1 MARSL
6 PQKKVKEMDK
16 IRNNKEET
24 TTSPIKSDV
33 RRTSKVHTLS
43 DLSLSFEEI
52 VLSFEKTKAVSTA
65 TFEQLHRNVR
75 HHAVKSANHAVDE
88 VVPAKN

>member
-24 TTSPIKSDV
+24 TSPIKSDV
-33 RRTSKVHTLS
+33 RRTCKVHTLS

-65 TFEQLHRNVR
+65 TFEKLHRNVR
-75 HHAVKSANHAVDE
+75 HHAVKSVNHSADE
-88 VVPAKN
+88 VFPAKN

>member
-16 IRNNKEET
+16 IRNNKEE

-65 TFEQLHRNVR
+65 TFKQLHRNVR
-75 HHAVKSANHAVDE
+75 HHAVKSANHAADKVI
-88 VVPAKN
+88 PA